1 MIKNE
6 IGTIESISPQGEIV
20 YAVIRRKGD
29 LANDIE
35 GNIVYINSS
44 ICTVDTSYT
53 LIPDEN
59 KNLAETLIPLD
70 IGLSIYIAKLESLIG
85 KEVVIYEE
93 DGVIKY
99 ASIIELED
107 TPRIISA
114 KDVAIARKISSNI
127 SQIDSSGI
135 KYLKQQ
141 GYTANQISSIISETM
156 GNNKLSGRVIK
167 YGDTSVY
174 DAVSKSET
182 ASRLDMAKSIAIS
195 NNIPSSQLKN
205 KTCHIHI
212 KAFSAKWKLKTK

>member
-20 YAVIRRKGD
+20 YAIIRRKGD

-93 DGVIKY
+93 DAVIKY

-107 TPRIISA
+107 T
-114 KDVAIARKISSNI
+114 
-127 SQIDSSGI
+127 Q
-135 KYLKQQ
+135 
-141 GYTANQISSIISETM
+141 E
-156 GNNKLSGRVIK
+156 
-167 YGDTSVY
+167 
-174 DAVSKSET
+174 
-182 ASRLDMAKSIAIS
+182 
-195 NNIPSSQLKN
+195 
-205 KTCHIHI
+205 
-212 KAFSAKWKLKTK
+212 

>member
-35 GNIVYINSS
+35 GNIVYINSN

-93 DGVIKY
+93 DGAIKY

-141 GYTANQISSIISETM
+141 GYTANQISSIISETI

-167 YGDTSVY
+167 YGDASVY

-212 KAFSAKWKLKTK
+212 EAFSAKWKLKTK